1 MYSFSP
7 RHLIIGGV
15 IVLLAIGV
23 SVVWFWHPRLDGI
36 PPMEIK
42 IPPEVAQ
49 QEKKESPVRTVL
61 GTSVEGRE
69 IEAHTYGTGEKHLLF
84 VGGTHGGYEW
94 NSVLLA
100 YQTIDY
106 LNENPLAVP
115 DTLSV
120 TVIPALN
127 PDGLFDVIGKE
138 GRFTLADIPKSTG
151 PVGTGRFN
159 ARGVDLNR
167 NFDCKWKPESMW
179 RGTKVNAGTAPFSEP
194 EARALKKFVEGSK
207 PDAVVFWHSQA
218 NAVYASECEKGILPA
233 TLTLMNTYATA
244 AKYTAIKS
252 FDAYPV
258 TGDAEGWLAS
268 INIPAITVE
277 LQTHETTEWERNLK
291 GIQALLVRYGERG
304 AVQ

>member
-1 MYSFSP
+1 MYLFSP
-7 RHLIIGGV
+7 KHLVIGGV
-15 IVLLAIGV
+15 LVMSVMLAILLLY
-23 SVVWFWHPRLDGI
+23 PRTAETPSMQI
-36 PPMEIK
+36 ET
-42 IPPEVAQ
+42 PPEISQ
-49 QEKKESPVRTVL
+49 EEKKESPVRIVL

-69 IEAHTYGTGEKHLLF
+69 IEAYTFGAGETHLLF
-84 VGGTHGGYEW
+84 AGGMHGGYEW

-100 YQTIDY
+100 YQAIDY
-106 LNENPLAVP
+106 LTENPQAVP

-127 PDGLFDVIGKE
+127 PDGLFNVVGKE
-138 GRFTLADIPKSTG
+138 GRFTLADVPKSTES
-151 PVGTGRFN
+151 VGQGRFN
-159 ARGVDLNR
+159 ANGVDLNR
-167 NFDCKWKPESMW
+167 NFDCKWQPESMW

-194 EARALKKFVEGSK
+194 EALALKEFVDESK

-233 TLTLMNTYATA
+233 TLVLMNTYAKA
-244 AKYTAIKS
+244 AKYSAVAS

-277 LQTHETTEWERNLK
+277 LQTHETIEWERNLA
-291 GIQALLVRYGERG
+291 GIISVFSQYGKSN
-304 AVQ
+304 ASL